1 MDLRGVLDA
10 AVAAPHA
17 LQVLDVSNNTGRF
30 PAAIVPRLVE
40 GLAEI
45 KELRLCGSLREELD
59 GPLIYFETLDCL
71 YALEELDLSKFK
83 VRAQTH
89 ASVRSMILDKC

>member
-1 MDLRGVLDA
+1 MLDA
-10 AVAAPHA
+10 AVAAPQA

-40 GLAEI
+40 GLAQI
-45 KELRLCGSLREELD
+45 KELKLCGSLREELD

-83 VRAQTH
+83 VRARTH
-89 ASVRSMILDKC
+89 APMRSIILHAC